1 MFYRAKLLLCFHS
14 LIFFSINII
23 YSIYIYQN
31 LSGPTT
37 SSEVRS
43 RFYTYLLFIVMIMFI
58 NMWEILKYWIDSRKK
73 EFTMRRVVGATRGN
87 IICIFILDYLI
98 IILASILIGL
108 VACFLFSFLPLE
120 YSHFILKSFDDIWGI
135 LILSYALPMLV
146 GILMLWRQQKIDG
159 LE

>member
-43 RFYTYLLFIVMIMFI
+43 RFYTYLLFIVIIMFI

-73 EFTMRRVVGATRGN
+73 EFYMRRVVGATRGN
-87 IICIFILDYLI
+87 IIHIFMVDYLI
-98 IILASILIGL
+98 IILASILIGSF
-108 VACFLFSFLPLE
+108 ACILFSFLPLE
-120 YSHFILKSFDDIWGI
+120 YSPFILKSFDDICGI

-159 LE
+159 LK